1 MQNTTVLR
9 ENISLKYGTID
20 GTIEEDEIFPG
31 IEREI
36 SDQEQEAKRNIL
48 INLICITTALTV
60 LVLIV
65 STVSTNP
72 TF

>member
-1 MQNTTVLR
+1 MQNTTILKDH
-9 ENISLKYGTID
+9 ISLKYGTLD

-36 SDQEQEAKRNIL
+36 SDQKQEAKRNIL
-48 INLICITTALTV
+48 MNLICVTTALTV
-60 LVLIV
+60 LVLII
-65 STVSTNP
+65 STVSTDP

>member
-1 MQNTTVLR
+1 M
-9 ENISLKYGTID
+9 ENRILLQDKVSLQY

-36 SDQEQEAKRNIL
+36 SEQELEAKRNIL
-48 INLICITTALTV
+48 MNLICVTTALTV
-60 LVLIV
+60 LVLII

-72 TF
+72 AF

>member
-1 MQNTTVLR
+1 M
-9 ENISLKYGTID
+9 ENKTILQDKVSLKY

-36 SDQEQEAKRNIL
+36 SEQEQEAKRNIL
-48 INLICITTALTV
+48 MNLICVTTALTV
-60 LVLIV
+60 LVLII